1 MMTTASREANQPAGV
16 ASSNGTA
23 KAVCRP
29 QMQADISQA
38 FALRTGAIQRTCAC
52 GGGAPVEDDPLRRT
66 VQTSLRLSGPGD
78 PSELEARRVADQVMR
93 SSEPRVQPLN
103 TMRVASGAPPI
114 GRLCDSCATADGE
127 LSSIVARGIGDG
139 GHALDQGTRAFM
151 ELRFGHGFGDV
162 RVHTSTAAAESARS
176 LDALAYTIGNDIVF
190 GSGRYSPESN
200 SGRHLLAH
208 ELTHTIQQNA
218 GGHPARACLQ
228 RAPAEDCGEPNV
240 KDEGLNCTGKEHDG
254 RGVMVPTAAGNGWE
268 LRNFDVDKHFL
279 KDAHEDALDD
289 IADKLEDFLK
299 ANPDERVHLLGE
311 ASTTAGDCY
320 NMRLS
325 RRRTRCVAAALEVRG
340 IKASVLDLDWVGD
353 RRSTARLAAK
363 PAPTARDI
371 ENPDDRR
378 VTISIN
384 VPPSECS
391 IEAKLRSS
399 QRLAFRFGCMGTNK
413 VSIVV
418 ANRDSSPEIYREF
431 VWEKI
436 AGIPEDCDFFPD
448 LDPTVTFTRLMKPV
462 RLAFSEDTDAP
473 SDFKSPM
480 LQISQSAGPFTD
492 PVSMLEFETD
502 DDLALVD
509 FWGSWN
515 PASCQTRVATGQ
527 GLGTIGVLRPAGPV
541 RCGPMPTPP
550 STKCP
555 IPTEE
560 ECPKERRESSASH
573 LKAKLTPVSGIKD
586 KVIDWLTGKVVEG
599 MEIRYLDIGTAKTD
613 AEKKS
618 SGDDIWRRYRFVSKR
633 AYGPE
638 GCEQRAEEESAR
650 GEAKLTDPAA
660 LDGVNV
666 RPATLT
672 RNPNSNAETLWIVG
686 LGRFEMFGEKC
697 IPGGTEIL
705 AGSIIAAGGVR
716 CEPLE
721 MDAIPAE
728 KSCQDECPESRRTC
742 TADTF
747 LFRFGRM
754 APDSV
759 PAELRDA
766 LEGIGCDAEVARVNI
781 GAVSTHPIWRPFFWI
796 QPTRGCPFSI
806 EQTSLAG
813 GGGKLTVGVK
823 PKIKL
828 LPPKIGVAPVFDTD
842 GLQLSKENPDDP
854 LSASDFTMN
863 TSVGGMALTGS
874 HTETDIGLSGLT
886 RTRYQMATAGSPVS
900 FKGSCHSSDGGLLI
914 PAGAVE
920 CGLPPSPAHD
930 PAPVDTCPSD
940 TATMMNNLAFFAS
953 NYNMLANLHNH
964 AGIVT
969 PLVLQGSPV
978 YRRGEVVKE
987 ARFIG
992 LTFTAG
998 TEVEPVVVV
1007 FDMVVDD
1014 VITEPTKVTLKFT
1027 VVSEPCTYLW
1037 GASRAPF
1044 RLNSTTCGESIK
1056 QGQSY
1061 SISSDFMPTPSGP

>member
-1 MMTTASREANQPAGV
+1 MMTTIARAAAEPT
-16 ASSNGTA
+16 SSGRLGDAA
-23 KAVCRP
+23 KAICRP
-29 QMQADISQA
+29 QLQSDASRM
-38 FALRTGAIQRTCAC
+38 FALRAGAIQRACNC
-52 GGGAPVEDDPLRRT
+52 GGSRMAEDEPLRPARQTSRRLSSSDDPF
-66 VQTSLRLSGPGD
+66 
-78 PSELEARRVADQVMR
+78 ELEAGRVAEQVMR
-93 SSEPRVQPLN
+93 TAEPSVQPSAITHIATN
-103 TMRVASGAPPI
+103 ASPI

-127 LSSIVARGIGDG
+127 LSSTVARGIGDG
-139 GHALDQGTRAFM
+139 GHALDQSTRAFM
-151 ELRFGHGFGDV
+151 EMRFNRTFDDV

-176 LDALAYTIGNDIVF
+176 LDALAYTVGNDIVF
-190 GSGRYSPESN
+190 GSGRYAPGTN
-200 SGRHLLAH
+200 SGRHLIAH
-208 ELTHTIQQNA
+208 ELTHTIQQNGDRNPVA
-218 GGHPARACLQ
+218 GRIQ
-228 RAPAEDCGEPNV
+228 RAPAEDCGDPNV
-240 KDEGLNCTGKEHDG
+240 KDDGLHCTGEEHNG
-254 RGVMVPTAAGNGWE
+254 RGVVEPTPAGNGWE

-279 KDAHEDALDD
+279 KEKHEDALDD
-289 IADKLEDFLK
+289 IADKIEDFLR
-299 ANPDERVHLLGE
+299 ANPGERVHLLGE

-325 RRRTRCVAAALEVRG
+325 RRRTRCVAAALAARG
-340 IKASVLDLDWVGD
+340 ISPAVLDLCWVGD
-353 RRSTARLAAK
+353 RHSTARLAAK
-363 PAPTARDI
+363 PSPTARDI

-378 VTISIN
+378 VTITIN
-384 VPPSECS
+384 VPPSDCS

-399 QRLAFRFGCMGTNK
+399 QRLAFRFGCIGRDK
-413 VSIVV
+413 VSIIIG
-418 ANRDSSPEIYREF
+418 NRDSNPEIYREF
-431 VWEKI
+431 VWEKVL
-436 AGIPEDCDFFPD
+436 GIPADCDFLPD

-462 RLAFSEDTDAP
+462 RLAFSERADSP

-492 PVSMLEFETD
+492 PVSTLEFETD

-515 PASCQTRVATGQ
+515 PASCQMQAAAGQ
-527 GLGTIGVLRPAGPV
+527 QLATIGLLRPAGPV

-555 IPTEE
+555 TPKEE

-573 LKAKLTPVSGIKD
+573 LKAKLTQISGIKG
-586 KVIDWLTGKVVEG
+586 KIVDWLTGKVDENT
-599 MEIRYLDIGTAKTD
+599 EIRVLDIGTAKTD

-618 SGDDIWRRYRFVSKR
+618 SGDDIWRRYVFVAKR

-638 GCEQRAEEESAR
+638 GCEQRGKDESAR
-650 GEAKLTDPAA
+650 GEATLKDPVS

-672 RNPNSNAETLWIVG
+672 RNPDSNAENLWIVG
-686 LGRFEMFGEKC
+686 VGRFELLGEKC

-705 AGSIIAAGGVR
+705 AGSIFAESAVH
-716 CEPLE
+716 CEALE

-728 KSCQDECPESRRTC
+728 KSCHDECPEARRTC
-742 TADTF
+742 TADAF

-781 GAVSTHPIWRPFFWI
+781 GAVSTHPVWRPFFWI
-796 QPTRGCPFSI
+796 QPAKGCPLSI
-806 EQTSLAG
+806 QQTSLVG

-828 LPPKIGVAPVFDTD
+828 LPPKIGIAPVFDTD

-854 LSASDFTMN
+854 RSPSDFTMS
-863 TSVGGMALTGS
+863 TSVGRIALTGS
-874 HTETDIGLSGLT
+874 HSETDIGLGGVT

-940 TATMMNNLAFFAS
+940 PATVMDNVAFFAH
-953 NYNMLANLHNH
+953 NYGMLGALHNH

-969 PLVLQGSPV
+969 PLVMHGSPV

-992 LTFTAG
+992 LTFTSG
-998 TEVEPVVVV
+998 VKVEPVVVV
-1007 FDMVVDD
+1007 FDMQVDD
-1014 VITEPTKVTLKFT
+1014 VIQEQKKITLKFT
-1027 VVSEPCTYLW
+1027 VLSEPCTYIW
-1037 GASRAPF
+1037 GTSRAPF
-1044 RLNSTTCGESIK
+1044 RLYSAACEESIR

-1061 SISSDFMPTPSGP
+1061 SITSDFTPTPSGP

>member
-1 MMTTASREANQPAGV
+1 M
-16 ASSNGTA
+16 
-23 KAVCRP
+23 
-29 QMQADISQA
+29 
-38 FALRTGAIQRTCAC
+38 
-52 GGGAPVEDDPLRRT
+52 EDEPLRRT
-66 VQTSLRLSGPGD
+66 VQTSLRLSEPGD

-103 TMRVASGAPPI
+103 IMRVASGAPPI

-127 LSSIVARGIGDG
+127 LSSTVARGIGDG

-151 ELRFGHGFGDV
+151 ELRFGHSFGDV

-176 LDALAYTIGNDIVF
+176 LDAHAYTVGNDIVF
-190 GSGRYSPESN
+190 GSGRYSPDSN

-240 KDEGLNCTGKEHDG
+240 KDEGLSCTGKEHDG
-254 RGVMVPTAAGNGWE
+254 RGVMIPTAAGNGWE

-279 KDAHEDALDD
+279 KGAHEDALDD

-299 ANPDERVHLLGE
+299 ANPDERIHLLGE

-325 RRRTRCVAAALEVRG
+325 RRRTRCVAAALEARG

-462 RLAFSEDTDAP
+462 RLAFSEDADAP
-473 SDFKSPM
+473 SDFRSPM

-541 RCGPMPTPP
+541 RCGPMPTPL

-555 IPTEE
+555 IPVEE

-599 MEIRYLDIGTAKTD
+599 TEIRYLDIGTAKTD

-660 LDGVNV
+660 LDGVNL

-705 AGSIIAAGGVR
+705 AGSIIAAGGVH

-728 KSCQDECPESRRTC
+728 KSCRDECPESRRTC

-781 GAVSTHPIWRPFFWI
+781 GAVSIHPIWRPFFWI
-796 QPTRGCPFSI
+796 QPTIGCPFSI

-842 GLQLSKENPDDP
+842 GLQLSKEHPDDP
-854 LSASDFTMN
+854 RSASDFTMN

-940 TATMMNNLAFFAS
+940 TATMINNLAFFAS
-953 NYNMLANLHNH
+953 NYNMLAALHNH

-978 YRRGEVVKE
+978 YRRGEIVKE

-998 TEVEPVVVV
+998 TKVEPVVVV
-1007 FDMVVDD
+1007 FDMGVDD

-1027 VVSEPCTYLW
+1027 VLSEPCTYLW

-1044 RLNSTTCGESIK
+1044 RLNSTTCGESIT

-1061 SISSDFMPTPSGP
+1061 SISSDFTPTPSVP

>member
-16 ASSNGTA
+16 ASSKGTA

-52 GGGAPVEDDPLRRT
+52 GGGAPVEDEPLRRT

-93 SSEPRVQPLN
+93 SSELRVQPLN

-151 ELRFGHGFGDV
+151 ELRFGHSFGDV
-162 RVHTSTAAAESARS
+162 RVHTSTAAAESAHS
-176 LDALAYTIGNDIVF
+176 LDALAYTVGNDIVF

-200 SGRHLLAH
+200 SGRYLLAH

-254 RGVMVPTAAGNGWE
+254 RGVTVPTAAGNGWE

-279 KDAHEDALDD
+279 KGAHEDALDD

-325 RRRTRCVAAALEVRG
+325 RRRTRCVAAALEARG

-492 PVSMLEFETD
+492 PVSMLEFETN

-633 AYGPE
+633 AHGPE

-874 HTETDIGLSGLT
+874 HTKTDLGLSGLT

-940 TATMMNNLAFFAS
+940 TATMINNLAFFAS
-953 NYNMLANLHNH
+953 NYNMLDKLHNH
-964 AGIVT
+964 PGIVT
-969 PLVLQGSPV
+969 PLVLQRSLV

-1007 FDMVVDD
+1007 FDMGVDD

-1027 VVSEPCTYLW
+1027 VLSEPCTYLW

-1044 RLNSTTCGESIK
+1044 RLNSTTCGESIT

-1061 SISSDFMPTPSGP
+1061 SISSDFTPTPSGP